1 MHFDIAI
8 IGYGPVGAVAA
19 NMFGESGYSVVVVE
33 PKKEIWDIPR
43 AVALDGQTQRIF
55 QSMGLIDT
63 VKRTP
68 ISGLKFINKKGKEIV
83 YVDFSNNLQPNGYYE
98 TVGFSQPNFEKNLRS
113 KANEYKNIRFR
124 FGSSLTDLT
133 SNPNSNYLTLI
144 DHDTGKEEQ
153 ISSTYLLA
161 CDGANSFVRQK
172 LDIKSFDY
180 KCDQDWIVV
189 DYEIDPKYEV
199 LAEPMHI
206 CDYQRPI
213 TVARITGQH
222 IRWEFKFNKEDDAK
236 EIEKPESIRSMMKE
250 HAWRLNPDIDI
261 NTGNLLRASKYTFHG
276 LVADTFKMNNCFL
289 VGDSAHQMPPF
300 LGQGLCQGIKDVY
313 NLHWKLDG
321 VIRGNFAAKILDTY
335 SIERKS
341 IVKTVTETAIKHGGV
356 IGSQNK
362 YVAFLRDTLLNA
374 ARIFPKLLSF
384 FDFYHPWQINEGLI
398 DKSLYPNKANG
409 IVIPQPNLKYRENN
423 KVFDQFI
430 GYAFSLII
438 FNQSDETF
446 EIIKDLESSKIFKN
460 NIYSLNKE
468 SVFNKDINFVKWRND
483 NKISAVILR
492 PDRHV
497 YGCCDGESLIDKVD
511 TLNKKLI
518 SKIT

>member
-124 FGSSLTDLT
+124 FGSSLTDLI

-180 KCDQDWIVV
+180 KCDQDWIV
-189 DYEIDPKYEV
+189 
-199 LAEPMHI
+199 
-206 CDYQRPI
+206 
-213 TVARITGQH
+213 
-222 IRWEFKFNKEDDAK
+222 
-236 EIEKPESIRSMMKE
+236 
-250 HAWRLNPDIDI
+250 
-261 NTGNLLRASKYTFHG
+261 
-276 LVADTFKMNNCFL
+276 
-289 VGDSAHQMPPF
+289 
-300 LGQGLCQGIKDVY
+300 
-313 NLHWKLDG
+313 
-321 VIRGNFAAKILDTY
+321 
-335 SIERKS
+335 
-341 IVKTVTETAIKHGGV
+341 
-356 IGSQNK
+356 
-362 YVAFLRDTLLNA
+362 
-374 ARIFPKLLSF
+374 
-384 FDFYHPWQINEGLI
+384 
-398 DKSLYPNKANG
+398 
-409 IVIPQPNLKYRENN
+409 
-423 KVFDQFI
+423 
-430 GYAFSLII
+430 
-438 FNQSDETF
+438 
-446 EIIKDLESSKIFKN
+446 
-460 NIYSLNKE
+460 
-468 SVFNKDINFVKWRND
+468 
-483 NKISAVILR
+483 
-492 PDRHV
+492 
-497 YGCCDGESLIDKVD
+497 
-511 TLNKKLI
+511 
-518 SKIT
+518 